1 MNIAGIDDMI
11 RVCDYASSMSFVS
24 NPGKRC
30 FIVSFPPTSVKR
42 VHLKRGCSNG
52 QALSLS
58 FFLWTQSLFKTDI
71 LKIVLFFWMFHLLN
85 VWPEM
90 IWSPLFSRTFYFSGH
105 HGDASILIEFE
116 LEENSQLSVIGVLCF
131 KDCIIMGTLVP
142 CGDLRVIQY
151 LAFRESRIS
160 ELRLSSSLN
169 ELWSLA
175 LTRTEESIQFLVL
188 VFDESLCLF
197 RGFSAQVYGRA
208 ICSREDWAVYVL

>member
-1 MNIAGIDDMI
+1 MI
-11 RVCDYASSMSFVS
+11 WFVFVIM
-24 NPGKRC
+24 PVLC
-30 FIVSFPPTSVKR
+30 
-42 VHLKRGCSNG
+42 
-52 QALSLS
+52 LS
-58 FFLWTQSLFKTDI
+58 FRILESDVLLFLFRQLLWSVFVWSGDVQMAKHCLCHFSSGLSLFKTDI